1 MSTNEFTENAA
12 TGSMLAAMAWR
23 SALVVLMVAGAGVSL
38 SLANGVTS
46 KPAEATKPADPKQLH
61 ASNSGCQTR
70 VDGKIVQLQPGEGIQ
85 VGKGWRTCQIY
96 DGHPVIIH
104 SSEPQKSTALEALN

>member
-1 MSTNEFTENAA
+1 MSTNGITESAA
-12 TGSMLAAMAWR
+12 TGKPLAAVAWR

-38 SLANGVTS
+38 SLANGPAS
-46 KPAEATKPADPKQLH
+46 KPVEAPRPADPKQLH

-70 VDGKIVQLQPGEGIQ
+70 VDGKIIQLQPGEGIQ

-104 SSEPQKSTALEALN
+104 SSEPRQSTAVDALN